1 MIQKKKSFL
10 QTRTL
15 NPLNFRILI
24 ILMLVMRILRQSTC
38 WEVFLTQFLTLM
50 SQSAPVKLHI
60 WKRSMW
66 QPSAMW
72 KSQCKYSSV
81 PLLVR
86 CWYLHHYMK
95 PGLGCVSDIGSNKLI
110 STHICSTCSTIC
122 KCAWDYLDLLL
133 PPAHFHLSNIISDI
147 LHIWFSV

>member
-1 MIQKKKSFL
+1 
-10 QTRTL
+10 
-15 NPLNFRILI
+15 
-24 ILMLVMRILRQSTC
+24 MLVMRILRQSMC
-38 WEVFLTQFLTLM
+38 WEVFLTQFLTLV

-95 PGLGCVSDIGSNKLI
+95 PGLVCLILVQTGCFPLI
-110 STHICSTCSTIC
+110 SAPCCV
-122 KCAWDYLDLLL
+122 
-133 PPAHFHLSNIISDI
+133 PAVPSVSVLGIIYI
-147 LHIWFSV
+147 FCFLLHIFTRQTLSQAFYTFDFVSKKINSWLVLGEDVCYLV